1 MNARA
6 GFFAKRPDALG
17 TQNLRAMAG
26 PILICMI
33 LGMMILPLPSF
44 LLDLLFTFNI
54 ALSVMALLVSMYT
67 QKPLD
72 FAAFPSVLLFS
83 TLLRLSLNVA
93 STRIVLLQG
102 HTGPDAAG
110 QVIESFG
117 HFLVGGNF
125 AVGIVVFVILM
136 IINFMVIT
144 KGAGCIAEVG
154 ARFTLDAMPG
164 KQMAIDA
171 DLNAGLIN
179 EERAKKCRQ
188 EVAQEAEFYGS
199 MDGASKFVRG
209 DAIAGL
215 LIMVINIVGG
225 LIVGMVQ
232 HDMDFGHAATNYT
245 MLTIGDGLVAQIPS
259 LIISTAAG
267 VIVSR
272 VATDEDIGTQ
282 LTGQLFQNPRL
293 LMITGVIIGI
303 MGLIPG
309 MPHFAFILLGG
320 GLIYAARTMNKRAE
334 AKKKSSAVTDVA
346 PVAVTP
352 AENAEASWEDVALID
367 PLGLEVGYR
376 LIPLVDKNTDGEL
389 LKRIKGIRKKFAQE
403 IGFLPPVIHIRDN
416 LELRPNGYR
425 IALKGVEVG
434 VGEAFPGQW
443 LAINPGAVSATLP
456 GTQTQDPA
464 FGLPAVWIDTNMREQ
479 ARVYGYTVVD
489 ASTVV
494 ATHLNHLVVT
504 HAAELLGR
512 QEVQALL
519 SVSARTRRRSPKISC
534 RRPFRSRPCRRC
546 CRTCSTKAC
555 RSATCARSSTRSRNM
570 RLAFPIR
577 TNSRLWCAS
586 RWAARSRSNGSRV
599 WTTSGDGPRSAS
611 GARAA
616 AGAVDRRESGSG
628 AGSRAHADDLDA
640 ERDHASAESGLAAG
654 AAFAARNAGEVP
666 APESAAVEGAF
677 LCGSAGYAQ
686 CEGGEF
692 DWVVSDGRS
701 PPDKIQPPLGRVR
714 YIELHRAAVRAEIRL
729 REKPQRIDR
738 AHRFHI
744 RIVRPVA
751 DRVEHDSRN
760 A

>member
-17 TQNLRAMAG
+17 TQNLRALAG

-33 LGMMILPLPSF
+33 LGMMILPLPAF

-54 ALSVMALLVSMYT
+54 ALAVMVLLVSMYT

-93 STRIVLLQG
+93 STRIVLLEG

-144 KGAGCIAEVG
+144 KGAGRIAEVG

-179 EERAKKCRQ
+179 EETAKKRRQ
-188 EVAQEAEFYGS
+188 GVAQEAEFYGS

-215 LIMVINIVGG
+215 LIMVINVVGG
-225 LIVGMVQ
+225 LIVGMLQ
-232 HDMDFGHAATNYT
+232 HDMDFAHAATNYT
-245 MLTIGDGLVAQIPS
+245 LLTIGDGLVAQIPS

-272 VATDEDIGTQ
+272 VATEEDIGTQ
-282 LTGQLFQNPRL
+282 LTGQLFQNPRV

-309 MPHFAFILLGG
+309 MPHFAFMLLGG
-320 GLIYAARTMNKRAE
+320 GLIYAARSMNKRAE
-334 AKKKSSAVTDVA
+334 AKKKASAVTDV
-346 PVAVTP
+346 TP
-352 AENAEASWEDVALID
+352 LTASAAAASAENAEASWEDVSLID

-376 LIPLVDKNTDGEL
+376 LIPLVDRNSDGEL

-443 LAINPGAVSATLP
+443 LAINPGQVSAALP
-456 GTQTQDPA
+456 GAQTQDPA
-464 FGLPAVWIDTNMREQ
+464 FGLPAVWIDTNLREQ
-479 ARVYGYTVVD
+479 AQVYGYTVVD

-519 SVSARTRRRSPKISC
+519 ERIGKDTPSLTDDLVPKVLSLTTLQKVLQNLLDESVPIRDMRTILDALQEHAPRMSDPYDL
-534 RRPFRSRPCRRC
+534 
-546 CRTCSTKAC
+546 TA
-555 RSATCARSSTRSRNM
+555 AV
-570 RLAFPIR
+570 RLA
-577 TNSRLWCAS
+577 L
-586 RWAARSRSNGSRV
+586 G
-599 WTTSGDGPRSAS
+599 
-611 GARAA
+611 RAITQQWYP
-616 AGAVDRRESGSG
+616 G
-628 AGSRAHADDLDA
+628 ADDLQVMGLDPTL
-640 ERDHASAESGLAAG
+640 ERVLSQALSTGTNPGLEPGLAQTLMNSTQNAIMRQQNLG
-654 AAFAARNAGEVP
+654 LPPVLLVQHSLRAMLARFLRRSLPQLKVLSYAEVP
-666 APESAAVEGAF
+666 DTRNVKVVNLIGA
-677 LCGSAGYAQ
+677 
-686 CEGGEF
+686 
-692 DWVVSDGRS
+692 
-701 PPDKIQPPLGRVR
+701 
-714 YIELHRAAVRAEIRL
+714 
-729 REKPQRIDR
+729 
-738 AHRFHI
+738 
-744 RIVRPVA
+744 
-751 DRVEHDSRN
+751 
-760 A
+760 